1 MTDCVIYTMGFAG
14 KSAGEFFP
22 RLRDA
27 GVVRVIDIR
36 LNNVS
41 QLAGFTKKRD
51 LEYFLKEM
59 VQIEYVHRPELAPTK
74 EILDGYKKK
83 EIDWGEYEI
92 RFGRLMAERQ
102 IETLVRREELNGAC
116 LLCSESEAEKC
127 HRRLVAEYFQKQWSH
142 VIIQH
147 L

>member
-1 MTDCVIYTMGFAG
+1 MADCVIYTIGFAG

-27 GVVRVIDIR
+27 GVVRVVDIR

-51 LEYFLKEM
+51 IEYFLKEI
-59 VQIEYVHRPELAPTK
+59 VQIEYIHRPELAPTK
-74 EILDGYKKK
+74 DILDGYKKK

-102 IETLVRREELNGAC
+102 VETLLTREELNGAC

-127 HRRLVAEYFQKQWSH
+127 HRRLVAEYFQNRWRGV
-142 VIIQH
+142 VIDH

>member
-1 MTDCVIYTMGFAG
+1 M
-14 KSAGEFFP
+14 
-22 RLRDA
+22 
-27 GVVRVIDIR
+27 
-36 LNNVS
+36 
-41 QLAGFTKKRD
+41 
-51 LEYFLKEM
+51 EYFLKEM

-102 IETLVRREELNGAC
+102 IETLVAREELNGAC
-116 LLCSESEAEKC
+116 LLCSECEAEKC
-127 HRRLVAEYFQKQWSH
+127 HRRLVAEYFKKKWSH
-142 VIIQH
+142 VIIQD

>member
-14 KSAGEFFP
+14 KGAGEFFP

-27 GVVRVIDIR
+27 GVKRVIDIR

-59 VQIEYVHRPELAPTK
+59 VQIEYIHRPELAPTK
-74 EILDGYKKK
+74 DILDAYKKK

-102 IETLVRREELNGAC
+102 VETLLTREELNRAC
-116 LLCSESEAEKC
+116 LLCSESEAEQC
-127 HRRLVAEYFQKQWSH
+127 HRRLVAEYFRNRWRE

>member
-1 MTDCVIYTMGFAG
+1 MADCVIYTIGFAG

-27 GVVRVIDIR
+27 GVVRVVDIR

-51 LEYFLKEM
+51 IEYFLKEI
-59 VQIEYVHRPELAPTK
+59 VQIEYIHRPELAPTK

-102 IETLVRREELNGAC
+102 VETLLTREELNGAC

-127 HRRLVAEYFQKQWSH
+127 HRRLVAEYFQNRWRGV
-142 VIIQH
+142 VIDH